1 MAKQQ
6 PIEIFMPPNIL
17 KAKVGG
23 GSGGL
28 DDAAIKRAEVAIE
41 ALKVEFAGWVIEDVN
56 RLTEMR
62 KEYETKTSN
71 ETLANLYRAAHDLR
85 GQATTFDFPLVA
97 RVASSLCKLTDDT
110 SQSLKLPSTLIDAHV
125 DAIKVI
131 VRDQIKDPSNTM
143 ATILA
148 VELERQVAVFL
159 EKNVGA

>member
-23 GSGGL
+23 SGGL
-28 DDAAIKRAEVAIE
+28 DSSAIQRAEEAIE
-41 ALKVEFAGWVIEDVN
+41 ELKEEFAGWILDDVN
-56 RLTEMR
+56 KLVVTR
-62 KEYETKTSN
+62 KEFEKYKDE
-71 ETLANLYRAAHDLR
+71 ETLGNLYRAAHDLK

-110 SQSLKLPSTLIDAHV
+110 STRLHLPLTLIDAHV
-125 DAIKVI
+125 DAIRVI
-131 VRDQIKDPSNTM
+131 VRDGIKDPLNKM

-148 VELERQVAVFL
+148 QELERQVSVFL
-159 EKNVGA
+159 TAYGVE

>member
-1 MAKQQ
+1 MANKQ

-23 GSGGL
+23 SGGL
-28 DDAAIKRAEVAIE
+28 DSLAIKRAEAAIE
-41 ALKVEFAGWVIEDVN
+41 ELKVEFAGWIIEDVN
-56 RLTEMR
+56 RLMETR
-62 KEYETKTSN
+62 NEYETQMDN
-71 ETLANLYRAAHDLR
+71 DRLGNLYRAAHDLK

-110 SQSLKLPSTLIDAHV
+110 SYGVDLPLPLIDAHV

-131 VRDQIKDPSNTM
+131 VRDGIKDPTNQV

-148 VELERQVAVFL
+148 VELERQVGVFL
-159 EKNVGA
+159 EKNLGA

>member
-1 MAKQQ
+1 MAKHQ

-23 GSGGL
+23 SGGI
-28 DDAAIKRAEVAIE
+28 DSGAVQRAEE
-41 ALKVEFAGWVIEDVN
+41 AMEELKVEFAGWIVEDIN

-62 KEYETKTSN
+62 REYEIQSDN
-71 ETLANLYRAAHDLR
+71 AHLGNLYRAAHDLK

-110 SQSLKLPSTLIDAHV
+110 SYGLDLPVALIDAHV

-131 VRDQIKDPSNTM
+131 VRDGVKDPNNRTAIVL
-143 ATILA
+143 AT
-148 VELERQVAVFL
+148 ELERQVGAFL
-159 EKNVGA
+159 EKTTGV